1 MTGGGSSAQLNF
13 RLKSRLIRSCNQT
26 KESGHLS
33 RLGAKSKHRQ
43 RRCSEHAD
51 HACVLRMPS
60 LRRWAPCAVVSIP
73 YSGPSCRDLRVPAI
87 REEIE
92 MTDGPKKFRAL
103 LAKGGL
109 IVAPG
114 VYDGYSARLVEKAG
128 YEMAATTGAG
138 ISNSLLGIDDIG
150 VMGLSENVN
159 HCRMLARTLSI
170 PLTAD
175 ADTGYGNPMNVHYT
189 VQMFEEAGLAGINIE
204 DQVHPKRCGHM
215 PGKEVIPLVEG
226 VKKIEA
232 ACLARRDDAF
242 AIIARTDAL
251 AIEGVDGML
260 QRARAYA
267 EAGADMIFADA
278 IRTEDQIKRLVDA
291 ARVPVTVNMGFGI
304 RVRPTTPLMS
314 IKRLAEIGVRRVTL
328 PRMLPAAAIHGMTR
342 ALEVM
347 KEAIAS
353 GEPADRPDIVVDIDA
368 ILRLMDY
375 DGMRELERRLL
386 TTGAIETK
394 YGLAGETSQAAR

>member
-1 MTGGGSSAQLNF
+1 MS
-13 RLKSRLIRSCNQT
+13 
-26 KESGHLS
+26 H
-33 RLGAKSKHRQ
+33 
-43 RRCSEHAD
+43 
-51 HACVLRMPS
+51 
-60 LRRWAPCAVVSIP
+60 
-73 YSGPSCRDLRVPAI
+73 GPR
-87 REEIE
+87 
-92 MTDGPKKFRAL
+92 KFRAL
-103 LAKGGL
+103 LARGEL

-159 HCRMLARTLSI
+159 HCRMLARTLTI

-175 ADTGYGNPMNVHYT
+175 ADTGYGNPVNVHYT

-215 PGKEVIPLVEG
+215 PGKEVIPLAEG

-232 ACLARRDDAF
+232 ACLARCDDAF

-251 AIEGVDGML
+251 AIEGLDGML
-260 QRARAYA
+260 RRARAYA

-278 IRTEDQIKRLVDA
+278 IRTEEQIKRLVDT

-304 RVRPTTPLMS
+304 RARPTTPLIS

-328 PRMLPAAAIHGMTR
+328 PRMLPAAAIEGMTR

-347 KEAIAS
+347 KEVIAT
-353 GEPADRPDIVVDIDA
+353 GEPAERPDLLADMDA
-368 ILRLMDY
+368 IMRLMDY
-375 DGMRELERRLL
+375 DAMRELERRLL
-386 TTGAIETK
+386 TIEALEMK
-394 YGLAGETSQAAR
+394 YGPGGKDRQPTE

>member
-1 MTGGGSSAQLNF
+1 L
-13 RLKSRLIRSCNQT
+13 
-26 KESGHLS
+26 
-33 RLGAKSKHRQ
+33 
-43 RRCSEHAD
+43 
-51 HACVLRMPS
+51 
-60 LRRWAPCAVVSIP
+60 
-73 YSGPSCRDLRVPAI
+73 
-87 REEIE
+87 EIE
-92 MTDGPKKFRAL
+92 MKDGPEKFRAL
-103 LAKGGL
+103 LARGGL

-114 VYDGYSARLVEKAG
+114 VYDGYSARLAEKAG
-128 YEMAATTGAG
+128 FEMAATTGAG

-150 VMGLSENVN
+150 VMGLSENVD

-215 PGKEVIPLVEG
+215 PGKEVISLVEG

-251 AIEGVDGML
+251 AIEGIEGML
-260 QRARAYA
+260 RRARAYA

-278 IRTEDQIKRLVDA
+278 VRTDDEIKRLIDA
-291 ARVPVTVNMGFGI
+291 ARAPVTVNMGFGI

-342 ALEVM
+342 ALEAM
-347 KEAIAS
+347 KEVIAS
-353 GEPADRPDIVVDIDA
+353 GEPADRPDLVVDIDA
-368 ILRLMDY
+368 IMRLMDY
-375 DGMRELERRLL
+375 DAMRELERRLL
-386 TTGAIETK
+386 ATEALETK
-394 YGLAGETSQAAR
+394 YGPAGGASQAARST